1 MTEEDNST
9 DLSLYRRL
17 GGYDVI
23 ASIVDDMFSL
33 LQADPR
39 FARFAMGRS
48 MDSHKRARQLIVDQ
62 MCALSG
68 GPCFYIGRDMKTS
81 HMGLKITNAEWNAN
95 LELTRQALE
104 KNGIRRQEQ
113 ADFLSIFEG
122 YKADIVE
129 A

>member
-1 MTEEDNST
+1 
-9 DLSLYRRL
+9 
-17 GGYDVI
+17 VI

-33 LQADPR
+33 LQGDPR

-48 MDSHKRARQLIVDQ
+48 IDSHKRARQLIVDQ
-62 MCALSG
+62 LCALSG

-81 HMGLKITNAEWNAN
+81 HMGLKITDSEWNAN
-95 LELTRQALE
+95 LQLTKQALE
-104 KNGIRRQEQ
+104 KNGIGSQEQ
-113 ADFLSIFEG
+113 ADFLSMFER

>member
-1 MTEEDNST
+1 
-9 DLSLYRRL
+9 
-17 GGYDVI
+17 VI

-33 LQADPR
+33 LQADSR

-48 MDSHKRARQLIVDQ
+48 MDSHKRARQLIGDQ
-62 MCALSG
+62 LCALSG

-81 HMGLKITNAEWNAN
+81 HAGLKITHLEWNAN

-104 KNGIRRQEQ
+104 KNGISHQDQ
-113 ADFLSIFEG
+113 AEFLLIFERFN
-122 YKADIVE
+122 ADIVE